1 MSADT
6 LILSAFVAL
15 LIAPKAVEIVSLFMA
30 SRKNG
35 TDKEV

>member
-15 LIAPKAVEIVSLFMA
+15 LIAPKAVELVSLFIA
-30 SRKNG
+30 SHKHG